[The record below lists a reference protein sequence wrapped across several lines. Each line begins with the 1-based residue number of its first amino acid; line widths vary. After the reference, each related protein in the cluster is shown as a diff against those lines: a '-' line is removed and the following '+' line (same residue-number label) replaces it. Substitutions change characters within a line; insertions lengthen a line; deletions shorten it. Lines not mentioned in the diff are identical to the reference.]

1 MPEEKQLPDETT
13 ITKTITIKQ
22 IIQMQLIWY
31 IINFLIVFSQK
42 NIGFELPYFTNLYQI
57 SFKIIG
63 RSFFISFL
71 LYTITTRELKFSDLG
86 LTRNNF
92 LFYFSIGIKLSSFLV
107 IGLII
112 ANISLN
118 NYNPLIKITTP
129 GQLAT
134 SLFYFGLVSA
144 GLLIPALSKELF
156 YRGLLYHYFQKK
168 WGSDRTFFLTIF
180 YYTFSYLDLRPGSLA
195 VHFFVGGITTYLY
208 HKTESIIA
216 PTVFQTAYQAGLT
229 VYLFSFTHWPF

>member
-1 MPEEKQLPDETT
+1 MPEEKQLTDQTT
-13 ITKTITIKQ
+13 ITKTITSKQ
-22 IIQMQLIWY
+22 IIQIQLIWY
-31 IINFLIVFSQK
+31 MINFLIVFGQK
-42 NIGFELPYFTNLYQI
+42 NIGFELPYFNNLYQI

-71 LYTITTRELKFSDLG
+71 LYTITTRELDFSNLG
-86 LTRNNF
+86 LTRSNF
-92 LFYFSIGIKLSSFLV
+92 LFYFRLGIKLSSFLL

-112 ANISLN
+112 ANISLT

-129 GQLAT
+129 SQLAT

-156 YRGLLYHYFQKK
+156 YRGLVYHYLQKK
-168 WGSDRTFFLTIF
+168 WGGDRAFFLTVL

-208 HKTESIIA
+208 YKTENLIA

-229 VYLFSFTHWPF
+229 VYLFSFSDWPF